1 LRPKMKVL
9 LAPGF
14 TGKLADK
21 QVSSDLIR
29 SIVYKPYNKARLAWA
44 VRTVLDRLPGD
55 DTVGNPDDRRL
66 AKTA

>member
-1 LRPKMKVL
+1 MKVL
-9 LAPGF
+9 LASGF

-44 VRTVLDRLPGD
+44 VRAVLDRLPGD
-55 DTVGNPDDRRL
+55 DTGAGPDGRQL
-66 AKTA
+66 VKIS